1 MGDIKNAKPDAAAHP
16 ADQGFNAQDSRDEN
30 SAMPADCPLLIQ
42 PDDLLPG
49 DVLLYRPR
57 VPNLVQKAISSTT
70 DSPYTHAAICLG
82 DGLVAESMF
91 PGGVRKRDLK
101 ESLKGCL
108 CIAVLRTQLVFA
120 ADRAARLFEFVEA
133 VLGNKKFY
141 DAVAAAKVPSA
152 SKKYFD
158 NQLEFVRKNYGKVT
172 PVEEFAK
179 QSFFCSAFVVAC
191 YSVVGI
197 IGETAQVAYQPDFFA
212 PGHLLDDPS
221 FGWLLGYLIPE
232 GGSLPPDDPLLANA
246 TLWCDNQE
254 ARWW

>member
-1 MGDIKNAKPDAAAHP
+1 MRDKKFDDAANSAEP
-16 ADQGFNAQDSRDEN
+16 EQAQSSHEEN
-30 SAMPADCPLLIQ
+30 STMLPDCPLLLQ

-49 DVLLYRPR
+49 DTLLYRPR
-57 VPNLVQKAISSTT
+57 APTLIQKAISSAT
-70 DSPYTHAAICLG
+70 DSPYTHVAIFLG
-82 DGLVAESMF
+82 NGVVAESMF
-91 PGGVRKRDLK
+91 PGGVRKGDLR
-101 ESLKGCL
+101 ELLEDSL
-108 CIAVLRTQLVFA
+108 CIAVLRTQLGFTE
-120 ADRAARLFEFVEA
+120 DRPDRLLEFVEA

-141 DAVAAAKVPSA
+141 NALAAARVPSRNRD
-152 SKKYFD
+152 YFD
-158 NQLEFVRKNYGKVT
+158 NQIEFVRKNYGKVT
-172 PVEEFAK
+172 STEEFAK

-197 IGETAQVAYQPDFFA
+197 IGETAQAAYQPNSFA

-232 GGSLPPDDPLLANA
+232 GGSLPPDDPLLAIA